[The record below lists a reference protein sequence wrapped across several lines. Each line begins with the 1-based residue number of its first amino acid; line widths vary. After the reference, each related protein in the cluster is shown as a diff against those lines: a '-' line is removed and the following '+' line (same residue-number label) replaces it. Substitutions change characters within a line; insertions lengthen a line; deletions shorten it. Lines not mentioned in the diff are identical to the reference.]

1 MMTAMTQADA
11 AREEF
16 ELLAGQ
22 YRAELLGYCYRMLGS
37 IHDAEDALQEALVR
51 AWRGYGTF
59 EGRSSAR
66 TWLYRIAA
74 NACLRLLEQ
83 RDRRPLPSGLGGPSG
98 NPDAPVSAA
107 PADVAW
113 LEPFPDVLLSSATA
127 DPAAV
132 VAARSGLRLAVVAAL
147 QQLPARQRT
156 VFILR
161 DVLGWRS
168 AEVAELLDASVIAVN
183 SALQRAREQV
193 RGLSVRPE
201 EAREP
206 AAQADQALVDRYA
219 RAIEEGDVAALVGLL
234 AEDAT
239 FEMPPMPAWFRG
251 SSAIGRFFGT
261 HILTA
266 PGKFTLV
273 KTAANGQPAFA
284 FYSREQDGTRRA
296 HGIQV
301 LTIEDRRITG
311 ITAFLDR
318 ALFPLFGLP
327 LTVPANG
334 PLD

>member
-1 MMTAMTQADA
+1 MTTMTRADA
-11 AREEF
+11 GREEF

-22 YRAELLGYCYRMLGS
+22 YRAELLGYCYRMVGS
-37 IHDAEDALQEALVR
+37 VHDAEDALQEALVR
-51 AWRGYGTF
+51 AWRGYGAF

-83 RDRRPLPSGLGGPSG
+83 RDHRPLPSGLGGPSG

-107 PADVAW
+107 PADIAW
-113 LEPFPDVLLSSATA
+113 LEPFPDILLPSATA

-132 VAARSGLRLAVVAAL
+132 VAARSGLRLGVVAAL
-147 QQLPARQRT
+147 QRLPARQRT

-168 AEVAELLDASVIAVN
+168 AEVAGLLDTSVIAVN
-183 SALQRAREQV
+183 SALQRAREQL

-206 AAQADQALVDRYA
+206 AGQADQALVDRYA
-219 RAIEEGDVAALVGLL
+219 RAIEEGDAAALVSLL

-239 FEMPPMPAWFRG
+239 FEMPPMPTWFRG
-251 SSAIGRFFGT
+251 SPSIGRFFGT
-261 HILTA
+261 RILTA

-284 FYSREQDGTRRA
+284 VYRQEQDGIRRA
-296 HGIQV
+296 HCIQV
-301 LTIEDRRITG
+301 LTIADRGITG
-311 ITAFLDR
+311 ITAFLDQ
-318 ALFPLFGLP
+318 ALFPVFDLP
-327 LTVPANG
+327 LTVPLARG
-334 PLD
+334 HFP